1 MRVLHLDTNHPL
13 LIEQLQDAGFENVVD
28 LTSSKDEIQEKI
40 DQFDGLVIR
49 SRIPIDK
56 ELLQRAKGL
65 KFIGRVGA
73 GLENIDT
80 EEAARLGI
88 ALFNAPEGNRNAVGE
103 HALGMLLMLMNRL
116 HITNREVRMGL
127 WEREGNRGW
136 ELEGRTI
143 GIIGYGNM
151 GRSFA
156 RKLKGFDCRVICHD
170 ILPGLGDEYAEQVD
184 LQTLQQ
190 QAEVLSL
197 HTPLTPL
204 TDGMVN
210 ADFLGSFKH
219 PIWLINTAR
228 GRCVVTADLVNALEE
243 GRVLGAALDVLEYE
257 KSSFENLFEQQIPE
271 SLDKLFAMDNVVLS
285 PHVAGW
291 THESKAK
298 LAQTIVDKILRQ
310 FKNSD

>member
-13 LIEQLQDAGFENVVD
+13 LIEQLRDAGFENVVD
-28 LTSSKDEIQEKI
+28 LTGSKEEIQQKI

-49 SRIPIDK
+49 SRIPIDQEFLK
-56 ELLQRAKGL
+56 HATRL

-80 EEAARLGI
+80 AEAERLGI

-116 HITNREVRMGL
+116 HLTNREVRQGL

-136 ELEGRTI
+136 ELEGRTV

-184 LQTLQQ
+184 LETLQQ

-204 TDGMVN
+204 TDRMVN
-210 ADFLGSFKH
+210 SDFLRRFKQ

-228 GRCVVTADLVNALEE
+228 GRCVVTADLVKALEE
-243 GRVLGAALDVLEYE
+243 GRVIGAALDVLEYE
-257 KSSFENLFEQQIPE
+257 KRSFENLFEQELPE
-271 SLDKLFAMDNVVLS
+271 SLVKLFAMDNVVLS

-298 LAQTIVDKILRQ
+298 LAQTIVDKILMQ

>member
-28 LTSSKDEIQEKI
+28 LTSSKEEIQEKI

-210 ADFLGSFKH
+210 ADFLGRFKH
-219 PIWLINTAR
+219 PLWLINTAR
-228 GRCVVTADLVNALEE
+228 GRCVVTTDLVSALEE

-257 KSSFENLFEQQIPE
+257 KRSFENLYEQQIPE

>member
-28 LTSSKDEIQEKI
+28 LTSSKEEIQEKI

-210 ADFLGSFKH
+210 ADFLGRFKH
-219 PIWLINTAR
+219 PLWLINTAR
-228 GRCVVTADLVNALEE
+228 GRCVVTADLVSALEE

-257 KSSFENLFEQQIPE
+257 KRSFENLYEQQIPE
-271 SLDKLFAMDNVVLS
+271 NLDKLFAMDNVVLS

>member
-1 MRVLHLDTNHPL
+1 MRVLHLNTNHPL
-13 LIEQLQDAGFENVVD
+13 LIEQLRDAGFENVVD
-28 LTSSKDEIQEKI
+28 LTGSKEEIQQKI

-49 SRIPIDK
+49 SRIPIDQEFLK
-56 ELLQRAKGL
+56 HATRL

-80 EEAARLGI
+80 AEAERLGI

-116 HITNREVRMGL
+116 HLTNREVRQGL

-136 ELEGRTI
+136 ELEGRTV

-184 LQTLQQ
+184 LETLQQ

-204 TDGMVN
+204 TDRMVN
-210 ADFLGSFKH
+210 SDFLRRFKQ

-228 GRCVVTADLVNALEE
+228 GRCVVTAALVKALDD
-243 GRVLGAALDVLEYE
+243 GRVIGAALDVLEYE
-257 KSSFENLFEQQIPE
+257 KRSFENLFEQELPE
-271 SLDKLFAMDNVVLS
+271 SLVKLFAMDNVVLS

-298 LAQTIVDKILRQ
+298 LAQTIVDKILMQ

>member
-28 LTSSKDEIQEKI
+28 LTSSKEEIQEKI

-88 ALFNAPEGNRNAVGE
+88 ALFNAPEGNSNAVGE

-298 LAQTIVDKILRQ
+298 LAQTIVDKIMRQ

>member
-13 LIEQLQDAGFENVVD
+13 LIEQLRDAGFENVVD
-28 LTSSKDEIQEKI
+28 LTGSKEEIQQKI

-49 SRIPIDK
+49 SRIPIDQEFLK
-56 ELLQRAKGL
+56 HATRL

-80 EEAARLGI
+80 AEAERLGI

-116 HITNREVRMGL
+116 HLTNREVRQGL

-136 ELEGRTI
+136 ELEGRTV

-184 LQTLQQ
+184 LETLQQ

-204 TDGMVN
+204 TDRMVN
-210 ADFLGSFKH
+210 SDFLRRFKQ

-228 GRCVVTADLVNALEE
+228 GRCVVTAALVKALDD
-243 GRVLGAALDVLEYE
+243 GRVIGAALDVLEYE
-257 KSSFENLFEQQIPE
+257 KRSFENLFEQELPE
-271 SLDKLFAMDNVVLS
+271 SLVKLFAMDNVVLS

-298 LAQTIVDKILRQ
+298 LAQTIVDKILMQ

>member
-28 LTSSKDEIQEKI
+28 LTSSKEEIQEKI

-49 SRIPIDK
+49 SRIPIDRA
-56 ELLQRAKGL
+56 LLQRAKGL

-116 HITNREVRMGL
+116 HLTNREVRMGL

-210 ADFLGSFKH
+210 ADFLGRFKH
-219 PIWLINTAR
+219 PLWLINTAR
-228 GRCVVTADLVNALEE
+228 GRCVVTADLVSALEE

-257 KSSFENLFEQQIPE
+257 KRSFENLYEQQIPE
-271 SLDKLFAMDNVVLS
+271 NLDKLFAMDNVVLS

>member
-13 LIEQLQDAGFENVVD
+13 LIEQLRDAGFENVVD
-28 LTSSKDEIQEKI
+28 LTGSKEEIQQKI

-49 SRIPIDK
+49 SRIPIDQEFLK
-56 ELLQRAKGL
+56 HATRL

-80 EEAARLGI
+80 AEAERLGI

-116 HITNREVRMGL
+116 HLTNREVRQGL

-136 ELEGRTI
+136 ELEGRTV

-184 LQTLQQ
+184 LETLQQ

-204 TDGMVN
+204 TDRMVN
-210 ADFLGSFKH
+210 SDFLGRFKH

-228 GRCVVTADLVNALEE
+228 GRCVVTADLVKALDD
-243 GRVLGAALDVLEYE
+243 GRVIGAALDVLEYE
-257 KSSFENLFEQQIPE
+257 KRSFENLFEQELPE
-271 SLDKLFAMDNVVLS
+271 SLVKLFAMDNVVLS

-298 LAQTIVDKILRQ
+298 LAQTIVDKILMQ